1 MSGLDEGAT
10 ALPGTIGDLKRQ
22 ADLKR
27 HRLEGQGNPEVA
39 GAPGVCGCGFSL
51 ARPRSEGVEK
61 AAQASKVVGLTCTTA
76 ESC

>member
-39 GAPGVCGCGFSL
+39 GLLVCVGAASHWPDLGL
-51 ARPRSEGVEK
+51 KRLRRLHKRPK
-61 AAQASKVVGLTCTTA
+61 WLD
-76 ESC
+76 